1 VWRDASLMSIAT
13 KITLWISLLSG
24 LMLVGSG
31 TAQRILEERQL
42 ELQAA
47 AISKDV
53 GRMLQISAELSKAD
67 PTHLQAISRTVN
79 QGDLMGAA
87 FYDAKAMVVAPAPTE
102 EGAPNPK
109 IRRVIDA
116 DRVKSELVRRA
127 GKSIYVHRMPLH
139 KRGRA
144 VGALELFLDL
154 SRLTDFVQT
163 TGKMSVIVGA
173 IFVGF
178 ALFVAFFASRTIGRP
193 IRQVMVGMDHV
204 MRGDFSHTL
213 PLERS
218 DEIGGVAYRFNE
230 MTSQLRA
237 AQDEVQRSSK
247 ARLQLEQR
255 LGQSEKLATVGQLSA
270 EIAHEVGTPLNVIAA
285 RARAMEKKADRP
297 DVVRKNARIIAT
309 QADRITKIIQQV
321 LDVGR
326 KRVPSRKLVDLVG
339 VVDNTLAFL
348 EDECRQNAINV
359 TRLVVPG
366 VPAIVGDADGLQQ
379 VILNVVL
386 NAVQSMVG
394 GGALS
399 IHLAVEERKKGG
411 LDLVAPERYV
421 VVAVQDTGEGV
432 PIEAREKIFE
442 PFYST
447 KDRGEGTGLGLTVV
461 MGIVKEHDGWVE
473 VDDAI
478 PEGTI
483 FRIYLPIGHEARAI
497 GTVDSFTGPLPTTV
511 ESFVG
516 ALPSSL
522 EEHDEDED

>member
-1 VWRDASLMSIAT
+1 MSIAT
-13 KITLWISLLSG
+13 KITLWISLFSG
-24 LMLVGSG
+24 LLLAGSG
-31 TAQRILEERQL
+31 TAQRLFEERQV
-42 ELQAA
+42 EVQAR
-47 AISKDV
+47 AIATNV
-53 GRMLQISAELSKAD
+53 GRILQVSAELSQLDAE
-67 PTHLQAISRTVN
+67 HLRLIGRSVN
-79 QGDLMGAA
+79 TGEVLAVA
-87 FYDAKAMVVAPAPTE
+87 FYDAKAKVVAPAPLEVGDT
-102 EGAPNPK
+102 ANPK
-109 IRRVIDA
+109 VRRVIDA
-116 DRVKSELVRRA
+116 DRVKAEWVRR
-127 GKSIYVHRMPLH
+127 GGQSVYIHRMPLH
-139 KRGRA
+139 NRGRA
-144 VGALELFLDL
+144 AGALELILDL
-154 SRLTDFVQT
+154 SNTPQTAQLTGQVA
-163 TGKMSVIVGA
+163 VIVGVLF
-173 IFVGF
+173 IGF
-178 ALFVAFFASRTIGRP
+178 ALSVAFFSSRTIGRP

-237 AQDEVQRSSK
+237 AQDEVTRSAK

-297 DVVRKNARIIAT
+297 EVVRKNARIIAT

-326 KRVPSRKLVDLVG
+326 KKVPNRKLVDLVG

-348 EDECRQNAINV
+348 EDECRQNDIAV

-379 VILNVVL
+379 VVLNVVL
-386 NAVQSMVG
+386 NAVQSMSD

-399 IHLAVEERKKGG
+399 IQLAVEERRKGG

-421 VVAVQDTGEGV
+421 VVAIQDTGEGV

-447 KDRGEGTGLGLTVV
+447 KERGEGTGLGLTVV
-461 MGIVKEHDGWVE
+461 MGIVKEHDGWIE
-473 VDDAI
+473 VDDVV
-478 PEGTI
+478 PLGTI
-483 FRIYLPIGHEARAI
+483 FRIYLPIGHQVRALS
-497 GTVDSFTGPLPTTV
+497 TLDSFTGPLPTTID
-511 ESFVG
+511 SFVG
-516 ALPSSL
+516 PLPSTL
-522 EEHDEDED
+522 DEED